1 MLKLGSIQSDAIQLT
16 LEQCG
21 GRGANLCIIYSGPS
35 VTTHGSSSM
44 DSTNCDSFST
54 YYISYSLSEK
64 IHV

>member
-1 MLKLGSIQSDAIQLT
+1 MLKVGSIQSDAIQLT

-54 YYISYSLSEK
+54 YYI
-64 IHV
+64 